1 MSAPLVTEDGWAIL
15 ESWLQTAFSDRIRK
29 HGGPMV
35 AHSIDVGRS
44 LRAAGADDV
53 TCFAGYA
60 HDVLE
65 DTEVSE
71 DSLRLVALDVLGDAE
86 RARDATWLASECC
99 YLPEECALS
108 KGDRKLAAVARWIA
122 HPDDRVALVKK
133 ADVESNRLDAAAVSL
148 AFEADYRAWSDPLH
162 AALSDRLSGLRP
174 R

>member
-1 MSAPLVTEDGWAIL
+1 MMDPRVSEDRWLAL
-15 ESWLQTAFSDRIRK
+15 ENWLEAAFGGLLRK

-65 DTEVSE
+65 DTDVPE
-71 DSLRLVALDVLGDAE
+71 DGLRQMAIEVLGDAE

-99 YLPEECALS
+99 YCEGEYALS
-108 KGDRKLAAVARWIA
+108 KADRKLAAVARWIA
-122 HPDDRVALVKK
+122 HPDDRVALIKK
-133 ADVESNRLDAAAVSL
+133 ADVESNRLDAATVST
-148 AFEADYRAWSDPLH
+148 AFEAEYRGWSDPLH
-162 AALSDRLSGLRP
+162 EALSQRLSGPRP
-174 R
+174 K